1 MSEKTEQTN
10 RQQLLSEMARMNNEN
25 KRLERLVDK
34 YAVTNKRLETENK
47 QYAETNKRQE
57 NTILAKNTELD
68 NLRKNAH
75 EQASVIQDS
84 DDNII
89 ALNNKRNTLEAEVA
103 ALRKQVENR
112 DKSLST
118 LQAHCNELA
127 TQLEEEQNR
136 EIVVTISQPEKVAFR
151 FISDSPYCG

>member
-1 MSEKTEQTN
+1 MSELTQVQTLN
-10 RQQLLSEMARMNNEN
+10 KELSRMNNET
-25 KRLERLVDK
+25 KRLERLVDR
-34 YAVTNKRLETENK
+34 YAANNKRLATENK
-47 QYAETNKRQE
+47 QLAQINKSQE

-103 ALRKQVENR
+103 ALRKQVVDR

-136 EIVVTISQPEKVAFR
+136 EIVVTISQPEKVSFR

>member
-57 NTILAKNTELD
+57 NTILAKNMELD

-112 DKSLST
+112 DKSLAA

-136 EIVVTISQPEKVAFR
+136 EIVVTISQPEKVSFR